1 MFFYVRK
8 QWSELPEKRP
18 ASGFSCVFFDAVS
31 HHTRGASLPRGKW
44 KSPWSKSLL
53 GEKEWTH
60 ISEKR
65 VQQKTIIGFF
75 SFRWFRLQLLGY
87 GYLNFC
93 ETISRVNWAVSSGP
107 CPKMTASLFLGRF
120 NHKVWMKWPQ
130 FVPCPY
136 HPGITKARCGDSCS
150 LTYVPSS

>member
-1 MFFYVRK
+1 M
-8 QWSELPEKRP
+8 SESNGQNCQKSDPQVVFLAFSSTQCLITPE
-18 ASGFSCVFFDAVS
+18 AHLCLEESE
-31 HHTRGASLPRGKW
+31 
-44 KSPWSKSLL
+44 SLL
-53 GEKEWTH
+53 GVSHCWAKRMDSYLWKEGTTKDDH
-60 ISEKR
+60 R
-65 VQQKTIIGFF
+65 FF
-75 SFRWFRLQLLGY
+75 LRWFRLQLLGY